1 MIYGYIRVS
10 TDKQTTENQRF
21 EIQNF
26 LKTTGAVVSEW
37 INETISGK
45 VSFKKRKI
53 GEYLDQLKKGDV
65 LICSELSRLGRNIMD
80 IMTILNFCM
89 EKGVLVRTV
98 KENYNLGQDLN
109 SKILAFAFGL
119 AAEIERVLIS
129 QRTREALRMRKAIGQ
144 QLGRPFGSKNH
155 KRLLEN
161 EMEEIKRDLSKG
173 EPMKKLAKKYKV
185 SYSTMQKFVK
195 RNSLI

>member
-21 EIQNF
+21 EIQNY
-26 LKTTGAVVSEW
+26 LKLADMIVSEW

-45 VSFKKRKI
+45 VSFRKRKI
-53 GEYLDQLKKGDV
+53 GGYLNKMKRGDI

-89 EKGVLVRTV
+89 ERGILVQTV
-98 KENYNLGQDLN
+98 KEKYNLGQDLN

-129 QRTREALRMRKAIGQ
+129 QRTQEALRMRKSIGKHI
-144 QLGRPFGSKNH
+144 GRPFGSKNR
-155 KRLLEN
+155 KRLLED
-161 EMEEIKRDLSKG
+161 EKDKIEADLLKG
-173 EPMKKLAKKYKV
+173 ETLVKLARKYKV

-195 RNSLI
+195 MNIFI